1 MTEFVK
7 LAAPPE
13 SEAIANEK
21 KTLTDRAV
29 AAFIG
34 MDRQLSRNMAQEAL
48 FKLKPPYRIVVCG
61 GAGASKT
68 TFAEEMS
75 KILEV
80 PTFDLDMYIP
90 GGWVE
95 NKKAYQQAFAEGLN
109 SLWDD
114 LPLEKEWIIEHI
126 ESAGQA
132 VRGLFNPRWAIH
144 LHPGMSQLKAIARLR
159 EVASGDGAGSR
170 TIRAM
175 SSDKLSMT
183 QFRDAPGK
191 IVSEGY
197 GWTLKELK

>member
-1 MTEFVK
+1 MGDFQK
-7 LAAPPE
+7 HAAPPE

-29 AAFIG
+29 AAFVG

-48 FKLKPPYRIVVCG
+48 FKLKPPYKIVVCG
-61 GAGASKT
+61 GAGSSKT
-68 TFAEEMS
+68 TFSEEMS
-75 KILEV
+75 KILEI

-95 NKKAYQQAFAEGLN
+95 DKKAYQQAFAEGLN
-109 SLWDD
+109 NLWDD

-126 ESAGQA
+126 ESAGQE
-132 VRGLFNPRWAIH
+132 VRDLFKPRWAIH
-144 LHPGMSQLKAIARLR
+144 LHPGMSQLSAIARLR
-159 EVASGDGAGSR
+159 GVASGEGVGSR
-170 TIRAM
+170 EVRAM

-183 QFRDAPGK
+183 QFKNAPGK